1 MFQSEILTGVIRCD
15 KLDTETAESGDEMS
29 EVRKHFVVHGKVQ
42 GVGFRY
48 TAKYLALSLGLT
60 GWARNEWDGTVTME
74 VQGRE
79 TLINKLL
86 VGLNQNQFISMII
99 INQPRCRVHH
109 QRGAADDQ
117 HICLADMG
125 N

>member
-15 KLDTETAESGDEMS
+15 KLDTETAESGDKMS

-79 TLINKLL
+79 ALINKLL
-86 VGLNQNQFISMII
+86 VGLNQNQFISIEWI
-99 INQPRCRVHH
+99 DTKEIPLEEEKAFTVK
-109 QRGAADDQ
+109 
-117 HICLADMG
+117 
-125 N
+125 

>member
-60 GWARNEWDGTVTME
+60 GWARNE

-79 TLINKLL
+79 ALINKLL
-86 VGLNQNQFISMII
+86 VGLNQNQFISIEWI
-99 INQPRCRVHH
+99 DTKEIPLEEEKAFTVK
-109 QRGAADDQ
+109 
-117 HICLADMG
+117 
-125 N
+125 

>member
-60 GWARNEWDGTVTME
+60 GWARNEYDGSVSTE
-74 VQGRE
+74 LQGLEEDIDKILQALYNDRYIEIDDIRRRE
-79 TLINKLL
+79 
-86 VGLNQNQFISMII
+86 ISVDEEE
-99 INQPRCRVHH
+99 RRFRV
-109 QRGAADDQ
+109 RY
-117 HICLADMG
+117 
-125 N
+125 